1 MPCCGFIIFHKFL
14 AEKILTPNSPP
25 LPHAKV
31 VINPLMPGG
40 NGLLQYQQ
48 FCEVI
53 PNCFLKNSIK
63 LEKQQHVLVCNTQVY
78 ITPFN
83 DISVCWQ
90 MVTIS
95 TQINVS
101 QSTLC
106 KIFYSTQL
114 LVHWARK
121 WLLQRE
127 FVYRI
132 PFSIMRVIINLLL

>member
-1 MPCCGFIIFHKFL
+1 MPCCGFIIFHKFFV
-14 AEKILTPNSPP
+14 EKILTPNSPP

-90 MVTIS
+90 MVIIS

-106 KIFYSTQL
+106 KYFILPNSSFIGHGSGYCNANLFTG
-114 LVHWARK
+114 
-121 WLLQRE
+121 
-127 FVYRI
+127 Y
-132 PFSIMRVIINLLL
+132 PFPLCV